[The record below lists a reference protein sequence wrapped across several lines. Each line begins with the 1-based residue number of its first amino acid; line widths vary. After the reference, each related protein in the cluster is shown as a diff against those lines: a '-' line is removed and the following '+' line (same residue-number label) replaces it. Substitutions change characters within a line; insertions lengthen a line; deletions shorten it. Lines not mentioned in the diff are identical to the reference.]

1 MTKGMKRLD
10 NNDRVKFFLPKIK
23 KKSHQVIMKRRKRIN
38 NCPLLTCLRQV
49 FVNSINFIPRGYSCT
64 TNPYRMT
71 HYALNV
77 AIVRKMFLCIKP
89 PQCNIKG
96 LTILGGLSVSQY
108 TLLLSPQKK
117 GFTVKS
123 TVMLV
128 WKWVELFEV
137 RKIVI
142 SGLIRNAGFL
152 LHVCQW
158 YSYRSGWTY
167 WNCLIK
173 NIFREKQNKIK

>member
-10 NNDRVKFFLPKIK
+10 NNDRVKFFCRKWK
-23 KKSHQVIMKRRKRIN
+23 KKSHQVIMKRRKRTN

-49 FVNSINFIPRGYSCT
+49 FVNSVNFIAPGYSCT

-96 LTILGGLSVSQY
+96 LIHR
-108 TLLLSPQKK
+108 KK
-117 GFTVKS
+117 GFTFIS

-158 YSYRSGWTY
+158 YSYRSG
-167 WNCLIK
+167 
-173 NIFREKQNKIK
+173 

>member
-23 KKSHQVIMKRRKRIN
+23 KKSHQVIMKRRKRTN

-77 AIVRKMFLCIKP
+77 AIVRK
-89 PQCNIKG
+89 KG

-117 GFTVKS
+117 GFTVIS

>member
-10 NNDRVKFFLPKIK
+10 NNDRDFFCRKFK
-23 KKSHQVIMKRRKRIN
+23 KKSHQVIMKRRKRTN

-96 LTILGGLSVSQY
+96 LMILGGLSVSKN

-117 GFTVKS
+117 RVHCY
-123 TVMLV
+123 
-128 WKWVELFEV
+128 
-137 RKIVI
+137 I
-142 SGLIRNAGFL
+142 
-152 LHVCQW
+152 
-158 YSYRSGWTY
+158 
-167 WNCLIK
+167 NCHARLK
-173 NIFREKQNKIK
+173 MS